1 MNNKNSQKGVGMVEV
16 LVSLLILAIGI
27 LGFIALQYRASEST
41 LEAGYRIQAI
51 NLARDLSER
60 IRVNRNQYEKYQ
72 TEIST
77 ASNQKNFAKDCTKN
91 ACSKS
96 ELADFDVAQVV
107 SKAQSVG
114 MTMNIM
120 KCQGNVNERNCIY
133 VAWGDTAATDGTD
146 QGNCTNKNSYVSN
159 STCLIM
165 ETY

>member
-1 MNNKNSQKGVGMVEV
+1 MDNKNSQKGVGMLEV

-27 LGFIALQYRASEST
+27 LGFVALQYRGSEAT
-41 LEAGYRIQAI
+41 VEAGYRIQAI

-60 IRVNRNQYEKYQ
+60 IRVNRNEYTKYQ

-77 ASNQKNFAKDCTKN
+77 AANQKTFSKDCTKN

-120 KCQGNVNERNCIY
+120 RCQGNVNERNCIY
-133 VAWGDTAATDGTD
+133 VAWGDTAATNGSEEGD
-146 QGNCTNKNSYVSN
+146 CTNSNAYINN